1 MAYVSQSPACSDSAP
16 HLELLPNGYVRVDAP
31 SGLVSLVDPTTG
43 RVHSGYRVADETV
56 AEIQRRW
63 GGAR

>member
-1 MAYVSQSPACSDSAP
+1 MAYVSQPTARSDSAP
-16 HLELLPNGYVRVDAP
+16 RLELLPNGYVRVDAP
-31 SGLVSLVDPTTG
+31 SGLVSLIDPATG
-43 RVHSGYRVADETV
+43 RRHSGYRVPAEVV